1 MERVCS
7 LASKLEHIRVHGYE
21 EGDTTPVEDEESIR
35 HHHTRD
41 TVEKQFNES
50 FCYLLKGT
58 NRLMKLF
65 VAHLMTKVSGAAIAE
80 YLKLMKSV
88 LKFYGKCLLI
98 REGKEVPN
106 TVLSLLEVGERG
118 GVEA

>member
-1 MERVCS
+1 MYS

-21 EGDTTPVEDEESIR
+21 EGDTTPVEDEENIR

-41 TVEKQFNES
+41 TVEK
-50 FCYLLKGT
+50 GT
-58 NRLMKLF
+58 NRMMKLF

-98 REGKEVPN
+98 KEGKEVPN
-106 TVLSLLEVGERG
+106 TVLSLLEVGEKG

>member
-1 MERVCS
+1 M
-7 LASKLEHIRVHGYE
+7 
-21 EGDTTPVEDEESIR
+21 
-35 HHHTRD
+35 
-41 TVEKQFNES
+41 EKQFNES

-98 REGKEVPN
+98 KEGKEVPN
-106 TVLSLLEVGERG
+106 TVLSLLEVGEKG